1 MGANVGCH
9 IVIFKLVRV
18 RQDGTVIINF
28 SSTNIA
34 CRSMKTSTFSM
45 PVFYK
50 AIFGPYENGPMMACL
65 SQLLH
70 PKSRGTVR
78 LQSTNPYDP
87 PLIDPNYLDDPSDI
101 EAIVR

>member
-1 MGANVGCH
+1 
-9 IVIFKLVRV
+9 
-18 RQDGTVIINF
+18 
-28 SSTNIA
+28 
-34 CRSMKTSTFSM
+34 
-45 PVFYK
+45 
-50 AIFGPYENGPMMACL
+50 

-101 EAIVR
+101 EAIVRGKNNNIFKVDI